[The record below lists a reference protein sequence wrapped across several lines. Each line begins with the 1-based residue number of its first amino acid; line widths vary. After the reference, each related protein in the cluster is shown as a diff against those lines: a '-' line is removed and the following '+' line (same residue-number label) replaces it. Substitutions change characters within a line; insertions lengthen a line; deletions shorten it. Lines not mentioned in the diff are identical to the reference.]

1 MCRILSPLCIFIH
14 IHCYFCLLPLVMIC
28 HHGTHF
34 LQLMRPILKIQNDF
48 NHLKQERNLVFKKD
62 LRERWKIQWNV
73 RNRSPAGAP
82 SYTSDFN
89 IAELLERVKV
99 PVTLALEFI
108 NEIHQRSCFQKP
120 QYIVRLFW
128 YQLSIYINTEFFH
141 PSCPPFLSPH
151 YPSNVI
157 GAEQK

>member
-1 MCRILSPLCIFIH
+1 
-14 IHCYFCLLPLVMIC
+14 MIC

-34 LQLMRPILKIQNDF
+34 LQLLRPILKIPNNF
-48 NHLKQERNLVFKKD
+48 NHLKQKRNLAFKKD

-73 RNRSPAGAP
+73 LNRSTAGAP
-82 SYTSDFN
+82 SYTTVFN

-108 NEIHQRSCFQKP
+108 NEVHQQSCFQKP

-128 YQLSIYINTEFFH
+128 YQLSIYMNTEFFH
-141 PSCPPFLSPH
+141 PSCLLSCSLP
-151 YPSNVI
+151 I
-157 GAEQK
+157 LAMLQEQNKSRGSRWLSLARRHPWKKIHDK